1 MSATNINKSMD
12 AAHLLVRGEL
22 SSGKR
27 WFYRMILLA
36 ASIVLAVVLS
46 LWATEPGPLP
56 DRLHVAFGAMT
67 LIACGWIGVLS
78 WILSRRLCPTAMDRI
93 ATAWMATLA
102 CGLFLAVALPV
113 AILRGQLAA
122 AASLSLV
129 GLTMLGV
136 SLAILRSAYAWR
148 AELRDRLA
156 ELESLADLESAC

>member
-1 MSATNINKSMD
+1 MSATNMNKSMD

-56 DRLHVAFGAMT
+56 NRLHFSFGAMT

-78 WILSRRLCPTAMDRI
+78 WILSRRLCPTAIDRI

-102 CGLFLAVALPV
+102 CGLFLAVALPTSL
-113 AILRGQLAA
+113 LRSQLAA
-122 AASLSLV
+122 AAGLSLV
-129 GLTMLGV
+129 GLMMLGV
-136 SLAILRSAYAWR
+136 SLSLLRSAYAWR
-148 AELRDRLA
+148 TELRDRLA
-156 ELESLADLESAC
+156 ELESLADPM